1 MSLVRKAFSDALAE
15 LGRSDISLSLLEQDC
30 PCDLIEF

>member
-1 MSLVRKAFSDALAE
+1 MSLVRKAFSDALTE
-15 LGRSDISLSLLEQDC
+15 LGRSDITLALLDQDR